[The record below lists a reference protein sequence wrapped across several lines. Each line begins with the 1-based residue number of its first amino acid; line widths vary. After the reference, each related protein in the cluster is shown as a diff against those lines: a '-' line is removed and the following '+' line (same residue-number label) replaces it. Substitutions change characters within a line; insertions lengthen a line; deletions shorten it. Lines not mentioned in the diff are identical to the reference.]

1 MCGILGYIGKP
12 KDHKATFDLT
22 NALMEKTEIRGV
34 DATGFWACIS
44 DKNKIFY
51 HKEPVKSSEFINR
64 EIWKDTARHKIDLM
78 LGHCRYTSSGSGD
91 EKINKNNHPHVS
103 KDFRVA
109 LVHNGKIP
117 EYPYLKKQYPVVTDC
132 DSEVLLRIFESG
144 EDFHEQEEFL
154 KSQLQKANTSIADLY
169 RVYGLKKIFSEV
181 NYGAMAVA
189 LGEHLDNGRVLWLF
203 HNEFRPLC
211 LVDLRETMGQFFF
224 CSTQELFRAA
234 VDEAK
239 IPTKLIPMNQGV
251 IKLPADWVYHFRMD
265 ESGEISWEKIKIN
278 RTRKYG
284 HWDAQEEE
292 QNVPKGERRERSPVE
307 VVTRLNAEEDVVEE
321 EDRRTRIK
329 NGVVYDAGTAT
340 SVRTKIRS
348 DFLGTN
354 IYYEDEEEDRQIAQ
368 DPEGIT
374 ALCEKGIEL
383 LREISTNAQNSVT
396 EGNMWESEVNEIVDS
411 LSNIVTDLENT
422 KYLIK

>member
-1 MCGILGYIGKP
+1 MCGLLGYIGKP

-22 NALMEKTEIRGV
+22 NALMDKTEIRGI
-34 DATGFWACIS
+34 DATGFWACVN

-51 HKEPVKSSEFINR
+51 HKEPVKASEFITR
-64 EIWKDTARHKIDLM
+64 EIWKDTAKHKIDLM

-91 EKINKNNHPHVS
+91 EKFNKNNHPHVS

-109 LVHNGKIP
+109 LVHNGRIP
-117 EYPYLKKQYPVVTDC
+117 EYPYLKKQYPVSTDC

-154 KSQLQKANTSIADLY
+154 KSQLQKADTSISSLY

-189 LGEHLDNGRVLWLF
+189 LGEHLDSGRALWLF

-239 IPTKLIPMNQGV
+239 ISQKLIPMNQGV
-251 IKLPADWVYHFRMD
+251 IKLPADWVYHFRMND
-265 ESGEISWEKIKIN
+265 SGEIEWEKIKVN

-284 HWDAQEEE
+284 YWGESQEEE
-292 QNVPKGERRERSPVE
+292 STAPKGDRLTRSPVE
-307 VVTRLNAEEDVVEE
+307 VVTRLDEDEEVVNDRSSRLKSGVVCEMGSLNVKTKMKTSFQGNNIFYEEE
-321 EDRRTRIK
+321 EDQNKT
-329 NGVVYDAGTAT
+329 
-340 SVRTKIRS
+340 
-348 DFLGTN
+348 
-354 IYYEDEEEDRQIAQ
+354 IAQ
-368 DPEGIT
+368 DADGIT
-374 ALCEKGIEL
+374 TLCDKGAEL
-383 LREISTNAQNSVT
+383 LREISTKAQNSVT
-396 EGNMWESEVNEIVDS
+396 EGSMWSSEVNDIIDS
-411 LSNIVTDLENT
+411 LTNIVSDIENT